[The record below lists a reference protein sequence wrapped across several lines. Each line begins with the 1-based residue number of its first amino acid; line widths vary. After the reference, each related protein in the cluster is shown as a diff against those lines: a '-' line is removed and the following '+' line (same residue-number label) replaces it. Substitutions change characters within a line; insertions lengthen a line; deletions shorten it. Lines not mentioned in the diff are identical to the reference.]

1 MKDKV
6 KILYIDD
13 EKQNLTSFRANFKN
27 EYQVFTAENAAD
39 GFKLLM
45 EHEFPVIIADQR
57 MPLISGVEFL
67 EQTTID
73 HPDSIRLLL
82 TGYSDIQTVI
92 EAINRGQVS
101 KYLQKPWDIEKLSMA
116 IDHCITL
123 YNSKAELKKKNLE
136 LQIANEELNR
146 FVYSISHDIR
156 SPLTSVLGIINL
168 THVMPELKEAQPY
181 FEMIKERVDHLDGF
195 VKKLIDYY
203 KNSRSEDSIELIE
216 IRTLINE
223 THAYLHLDE
232 KSIEFACEIDQQSPF
247 YGDPYRL
254 GIVFDNLLSNSIKY
268 RDPEK
273 PKLQIRLEI
282 IITTQKMEIK
292 ISDNGIGIEEK
303 HLNKIFNLFYRAEDS
318 LKKSGS
324 GIGLYIVKEAIKH
337 MRGQITVESKINQG
351 TIFNITI
358 PNNLKNDRND

>member
-116 IDHCITL
+116 IDH
-123 YNSKAELKKKNLE
+123 
-136 LQIANEELNR
+136 
-146 FVYSISHDIR
+146 
-156 SPLTSVLGIINL
+156 
-168 THVMPELKEAQPY
+168 
-181 FEMIKERVDHLDGF
+181 
-195 VKKLIDYY
+195 
-203 KNSRSEDSIELIE
+203 
-216 IRTLINE
+216 
-223 THAYLHLDE
+223 
-232 KSIEFACEIDQQSPF
+232 
-247 YGDPYRL
+247 
-254 GIVFDNLLSNSIKY
+254 
-268 RDPEK
+268 
-273 PKLQIRLEI
+273 
-282 IITTQKMEIK
+282 
-292 ISDNGIGIEEK
+292 
-303 HLNKIFNLFYRAEDS
+303 
-318 LKKSGS
+318 
-324 GIGLYIVKEAIKH
+324 
-337 MRGQITVESKINQG
+337 
-351 TIFNITI
+351 
-358 PNNLKNDRND
+358 